1 MGWDIILLNRFH
13 DIIPGSAI
21 GPVYDQ
27 TDREYEVILKSGAE
41 TALHLAEDLGD
52 RICGQ
57 GKDTGREKPGDRKV
71 IVINT
76 QGYEREDTVTV
87 SGVARGETAFACDC
101 LGHRFPVQYTGE
113 DTLIF
118 HAKGIPSCG
127 CAVYSLMGAEDS
139 GRSGPAAEHS
149 GYDAEHSGYAAE
161 CPGPWSGFF
170 ENDWYR
176 AEFNDKMELV
186 SLVEKGTGGQLL
198 KEGRVGNQLLTFE
211 DRPMN
216 WDNWDVDMYYQRKPY
231 HAELV
236 TAPVLKEWGPVR
248 TVVSISHRFAGS
260 LVEQDIVFYPN
271 LPRIDFVTRADW
283 RDHHVLL
290 RVYFPAQINAAK
302 ATYEIQF
309 GNVERE
315 TTSNHSWDT
324 AKFEVCAHKWAD
336 LSENGLGLS
345 LLNDCKYGHSI
356 RDGEMGLTLIKSG
369 TYPNE
374 NADIGIHEF
383 TYSIY
388 PHKGR
393 WQEARTVEMAYGLNS
408 PLVSA
413 LAPAKGPGGFW
424 SMVSVDQPCCFVEM
438 MKKAEDGNGYILR
451 IYENRNTRTSMT
463 VNLGFEISHVEECD
477 LLERTLRSIE
487 TDGHRFKDFIKP
499 YEIKTYRVSPA
510 GV

>member
-1 MGWDIILLNRFH
+1 
-13 DIIPGSAI
+13 
-21 GPVYDQ
+21 
-27 TDREYEVILKSGAE
+27 
-41 TALHLAEDLGD
+41 
-52 RICGQ
+52 
-57 GKDTGREKPGDRKV
+57 
-71 IVINT
+71 
-76 QGYEREDTVTV
+76 
-87 SGVARGETAFACDC
+87 
-101 LGHRFPVQYTGE
+101 
-113 DTLIF
+113 
-118 HAKGIPSCG
+118 
-127 CAVYSLMGAEDS
+127 
-139 GRSGPAAEHS
+139 
-149 GYDAEHSGYAAE
+149 
-161 CPGPWSGFF
+161 
-170 ENDWYR
+170 
-176 AEFNDKMELV
+176 MELV

-463 VNLGFEISHVEECD
+463 VNLGFKISMWRNVICWK
-477 LLERTLRSIE
+477 
-487 TDGHRFKDFIKP
+487 GP
-499 YEIKTYRVSPA
+499 
-510 GV
+510 

>member
-1 MGWDIILLNRFH
+1 
-13 DIIPGSAI
+13 
-21 GPVYDQ
+21 
-27 TDREYEVILKSGAE
+27 
-41 TALHLAEDLGD
+41 
-52 RICGQ
+52 
-57 GKDTGREKPGDRKV
+57 
-71 IVINT
+71 
-76 QGYEREDTVTV
+76 
-87 SGVARGETAFACDC
+87 
-101 LGHRFPVQYTGE
+101 
-113 DTLIF
+113 
-118 HAKGIPSCG
+118 
-127 CAVYSLMGAEDS
+127 
-139 GRSGPAAEHS
+139 
-149 GYDAEHSGYAAE
+149 
-161 CPGPWSGFF
+161 
-170 ENDWYR
+170 
-176 AEFNDKMELV
+176 
-186 SLVEKGTGGQLL
+186 
-198 KEGRVGNQLLTFE
+198 
-211 DRPMN
+211 MN

-424 SMVSVDQPCCFVEM
+424 SKVSVDQPCCFVEM
-438 MKKAEDGNGYILR
+438 MKKAEDGNGYILC

-499 YEIKTYRVSPA
+499 YEIKTYRVSHA